1 MKAKKL
7 VTLALPI
14 MLLGGCATTEK
25 SSKEVKTEESK
36 TSKVKAES
44 DVKKVRVLAEDYPQY
59 LIDLGSEFDSEFKTL
74 TTRLDNSLKG
84 SATKEDILSSIDSV
98 NKVIAKFEAID
109 PPNKYINSQKDIEKA
124 IVKYKKAL
132 SVLKDGYTRDKSN
145 SNDKRTDKEIVEQA
159 ETLLHEGDVYWIAVY
174 QDMKNEI
181 TKSQGGGLE
190 SQELKGVTTGSGVD
204 YDNVKKNVKDGT
216 EIIANWGIMR
226 DGKFNPLFILKGGS
240 PKTFEI
246 YTAGDYPNKTNYAEG
261 TWEYDKSNMVL
272 KMHITKQFANGL
284 EAEVMQKDV
293 EYKVQNYDTKNLQLY
308 NEKAKTTTRYVKQK

>member
-1 MKAKKL
+1 
-7 VTLALPI
+7 
-14 MLLGGCATTEK
+14 
-25 SSKEVKTEESK
+25 
-36 TSKVKAES
+36 
-44 DVKKVRVLAEDYPQY
+44 
-59 LIDLGSEFDSEFKTL
+59 
-74 TTRLDNSLKG
+74 
-84 SATKEDILSSIDSV
+84 
-98 NKVIAKFEAID
+98 
-109 PPNKYINSQKDIEKA
+109 
-124 IVKYKKAL
+124 
-132 SVLKDGYTRDKSN
+132 
-145 SNDKRTDKEIVEQA
+145 
-159 ETLLHEGDVYWIAVY
+159 
-174 QDMKNEI
+174 MKNEI

>member
-7 VTLALPI
+7 VGIAVPVML
-14 MLLGGCATTEK
+14 LLGGCATTEK

-36 TSKVKAES
+36 ISKVKAES

-59 LIDLGSEFDSEFKTL
+59 LIDLGNEFDSEFKTL

-124 IVKYKKAL
+124 IVKYKKSL

-159 ETLLHEGDVYWIAVY
+159 ETLLREGDVYWIAVY
-174 QDMKNEI
+174 KDMKNEI
-181 TKSQGGGLE
+181 TKSKGGGLE
-190 SQELKGVTTGSGVD
+190 SKELKDSTTSSGIE
-204 YDNVKKNVKDGT
+204 YENVKRNIVDGT
-216 EIIANWGIMR
+216 EIIANWGIIR

-240 PKTFEI
+240 PKGFEL

-261 TWEYDKSNMVL
+261 IWEYDKSSMTL
-272 KMHITKQFANGL
+272 KLHISKQIANGT
-284 EAEVMQKDV
+284 EAEVIQKDV

-308 NEKAKTTTRYVKQK
+308 NEKAKTTTRYVKQ

>member
-7 VTLALPI
+7 VGIAVPVML
-14 MLLGGCATTEK
+14 LLGGCATTEK

-124 IVKYKKAL
+124 IVKYKKA
-132 SVLKDGYTRDKSN
+132 
-145 SNDKRTDKEIVEQA
+145 
-159 ETLLHEGDVYWIAVY
+159 
-174 QDMKNEI
+174 
-181 TKSQGGGLE
+181 
-190 SQELKGVTTGSGVD
+190 
-204 YDNVKKNVKDGT
+204 
-216 EIIANWGIMR
+216 
-226 DGKFNPLFILKGGS
+226 
-240 PKTFEI
+240 
-246 YTAGDYPNKTNYAEG
+246 
-261 TWEYDKSNMVL
+261 
-272 KMHITKQFANGL
+272 
-284 EAEVMQKDV
+284 
-293 EYKVQNYDTKNLQLY
+293 
-308 NEKAKTTTRYVKQK
+308 